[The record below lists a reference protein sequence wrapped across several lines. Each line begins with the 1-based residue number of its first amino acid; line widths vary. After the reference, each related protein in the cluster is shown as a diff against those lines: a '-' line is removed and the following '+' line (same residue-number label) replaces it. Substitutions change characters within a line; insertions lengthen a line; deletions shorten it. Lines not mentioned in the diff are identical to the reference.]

1 MHVIDRT
8 LGGFP
13 PDWQT
18 DSEKRL
24 RFSMLFAAVVIAML
38 LSLARLPAP
47 VPLAPLL
54 ELVVE
59 IVQQTPLPEPQPIV
73 EPAVETPLP
82 APAESR
88 PPAPPAAVAPLQ
100 PDPFAPAVTAADP
113 AGTAPP
119 DWEELRDEAV
129 VAAIDEAEKIVSINP
144 TLDAARREAKVRFRA
159 SLAPEQAHIW
169 DNVEKDQLGR
179 TILRDGNCFHVLSDP
194 SAVNREV
201 FETFDQYTVY
211 CEFSFG
217 KRKGEE
223 LPWVE
228 ELRQRYPYL
237 RDPVELY

>member
-1 MHVIDRT
+1 MHVFQHTI
-8 LGGFP
+8 GSY

-18 DSEKRL
+18 DSDKRL
-24 RFSMLFAAVVIAML
+24 RFSMLLAALFVAAL
-38 LSLARLPAP
+38 LSLVRFPLPGTI
-47 VPLAPLL
+47 APLL

-59 IVQQTPLPEPQPIV
+59 IVKRVPPPEPLPLPETPLATPLPIPADPPSVTQTEDIVTPQ
-73 EPAVETPLP
+73 ALP
-82 APAESR
+82 FE
-88 PPAPPAAVAPLQ
+88 PPATS
-100 PDPFAPAVTAADP
+100 TADA

-129 VAAIDEAEKIVSINP
+129 IAAIDLAEQIVSINP

-159 SLAPEQAHIW
+159 SLAPEQSHIW

-217 KRKGEE
+217 KKKGEE